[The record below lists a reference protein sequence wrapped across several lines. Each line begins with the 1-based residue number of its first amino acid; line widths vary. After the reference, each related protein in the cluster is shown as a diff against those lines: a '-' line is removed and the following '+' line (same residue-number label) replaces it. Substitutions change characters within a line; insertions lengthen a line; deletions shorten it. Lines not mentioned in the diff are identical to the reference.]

1 MRKTVF
7 IMALALALLGVL
19 GAKAASSPAFHP
31 VVAYAQQ
38 LAAVSPLNNI
48 CGGGS
53 SVYC

>member
-1 MRKTVF
+1 MRKTVVF
-7 IMALALALLGVL
+7 MALTLALLGVL

-38 LAAVSPLNNI
+38 LAAVSPLNDV

-53 SVYC
+53 STYC